1 MHGLGFEKDP
11 RAWFGKGFARLP
23 RVTVARDLVKRAL
36 DVAVEP
42 SAETV

>member
-23 RVTVARDLVKRAL
+23 KITVPRDLVKRAL
-36 DVAVEP
+36 DAE
-42 SAETV
+42 SA